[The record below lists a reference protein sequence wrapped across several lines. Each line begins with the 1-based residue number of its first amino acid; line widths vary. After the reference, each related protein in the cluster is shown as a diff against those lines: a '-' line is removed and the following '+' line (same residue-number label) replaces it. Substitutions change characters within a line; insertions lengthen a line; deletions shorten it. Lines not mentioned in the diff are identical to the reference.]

1 MKENEL
7 KELVMDELIITGGRH
22 GDMPDCLT
30 APFAEGDLVN
40 ADDIR
45 SRIGCE
51 IVYLKRTHN
60 DHDQY
65 AIGVYTSSKKRLGFL
80 WVNQSYAM
88 YEWMLSHK
96 VERVRARICRVSTRY
111 GFMISKP
118 LTPMKLTIR
127 PSENVFLNMDWG
139 MNVPKVQHCRM
150 VDELNISMMML
161 EDALAENDAWN
172 EDLKMLIED
181 VIEHLPYDLST
192 LNVIRSVRLYVMMK
206 DSQIREVRHESDRL
220 LYAIIHRGSPEKMSW
235 WLNSCLTQYFNE
247 AREGSLL
254 RMFECANFRLE
265 QVEELLHQAPQ
276 QLYHYYLG
284 DKDHFATHLLYSSL
298 PYELYAR
305 LLTLLAVWE
314 MMTQDLP
321 HRSNKAQKDK
331 DDCFRNT
338 SEFVR
343 QKVKSVVNG
352 YYHGAHTEL
361 ALIEVALYDHG
372 QLLRRNAHTLFLRKL
387 MDWDIID
394 QMTDKDLKK
403 LASGMA
409 YKMHTLPAEGYME
422 WVGSVHENDK
432 ETCTDIGKD
441 LGPTMP
447 YKRKKEAR
455 ADSFS

>member
-22 GDMPDCLT
+22 GDMPDCLA
-30 APFAEGDLVN
+30 APFADGDLVN
-40 ADDIR
+40 VDDIR

-265 QVEELLHQAPQ
+265 QVEKLLHQAPQ

-305 LLTLLAVWE
+305 LLTLIAVWE
-314 MMTQDLP
+314 MMTQDQP
-321 HRSNKAQKDK
+321 HGSNKAQKDK
-331 DDCFRNT
+331 DDCFKFP
-338 SEFVR
+338 SEFTK
-343 QKVKSVVNG
+343 QKLKTIFDRHYQDSYAN
-352 YYHGAHTEL
+352 L
-361 ALIEVALYDHG
+361 ALIEITLYDHG
-372 QLLRRNAHTLFLRKL
+372 QLWKRNAHKTFVKTL
-387 MDWDIID
+387 
-394 QMTDKDLKK
+394 
-403 LASGMA
+403 
-409 YKMHTLPAEGYME
+409 ME
-422 WVGSVHENDK
+422 WGLLHVKNDK
-432 ETCTDIGKD
+432 VMKQMIDGIKNKYTHLPKDGGYLDWGSELKSDQNTCISIAKE
-441 LGPTMP
+441 LGDTMP
-447 YKRKKEAR
+447 YRDKKTN
-455 ADSFS
+455 

>member
-30 APFAEGDLVN
+30 APFADGDLVD

-172 EDLKMLIED
+172 EELKMLIED

-235 WLNSCLTQYFNE
+235 WLNSCLTQYFND

-265 QVEELLHQAPQ
+265 QVEELLHQAPL

-305 LLTLLAVWE
+305 LLTLIAVWE
-314 MMTQDLP
+314 MMKQDQP
-321 HRSNKAQKDK
+321 HGSNKAQKDK
-331 DDCFRNT
+331 NDCFKFPSDFTREKLEAVMN
-338 SEFVR
+338 E
-343 QKVKSVVNG
+343 N
-352 YYHGAHTEL
+352 YHGSHTEL

-372 QLLRRNAHTLFLRKL
+372 QLKRRNAHTAFIRALVAWGLIKIADEDELEQMRKGL
-387 MDWDIID
+387 
-394 QMTDKDLKK
+394 TDKFRRIPKD
-403 LASGMA
+403 G
-409 YKMHTLPAEGYME
+409 YKAWGDELLD
-422 WVGSVHENDK
+422 DK
-432 ETCTDIGKD
+432 ATCDNIGKQ
-441 LGPTMP
+441 LGDTMP
-447 YKRKKEAR
+447 YIR
-455 ADSFS
+455 

>member
-30 APFAEGDLVN
+30 APFADGDLVN

-118 LTPMKLTIR
+118 VIPMKLTIR

-172 EDLKMLIED
+172 EELKMLIED

-235 WLNSCLTQYFNE
+235 WLNSCLTQYFND

-305 LLTLLAVWE
+305 LLTLIAVWE
-314 MMTQDLP
+314 MMTQDQP

-331 DDCFRNT
+331 DDCIKFP
-338 SEFVR
+338 SEFTK
-343 QKVKSVVNG
+343 QKLKTIFDRHYQDSYAN
-352 YYHGAHTEL
+352 L
-361 ALIEVALYDHG
+361 ALIEITLYDHG
-372 QLLRRNAHTLFLRKL
+372 QLWKRNAHKTFVKAL
-387 MDWDIID
+387 MAWGLLYV
-394 QMTDKDLKK
+394 K
-403 LASGMA
+403 
-409 YKMHTLPAEGYME
+409 
-422 WVGSVHENDK
+422 NDK
-432 ETCTDIGKD
+432 VMKQMIDGIKNKYTHLPKDGGYLDWGSELKSDQNTCISIAKE
-441 LGPTMP
+441 LGDTMP
-447 YKRKKEAR
+447 YRDKKTN
-455 ADSFS
+455 